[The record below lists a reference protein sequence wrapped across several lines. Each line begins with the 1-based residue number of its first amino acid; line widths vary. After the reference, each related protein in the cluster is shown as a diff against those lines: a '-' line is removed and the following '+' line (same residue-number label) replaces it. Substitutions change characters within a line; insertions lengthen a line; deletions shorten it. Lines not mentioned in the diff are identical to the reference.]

1 MKRLPAAACLLLAG
15 LLIEAAPPVIRTPAV
30 AATRPPVVV
39 VMLENVE
46 DVKLTQTNAPYLMSL
61 KASGRY
67 FSKYYGVVHP
77 SFPNY
82 LAFAGGDTF
91 GNTGGGAFAGAF
103 AADNIWNQLAGAGAT
118 WGVYE
123 EHMPTTCYPK
133 NGKVVFTPMK
143 DKYSIGHNPA
153 TVFANIYTT
162 PQCQN
167 VKPLSAMPSVLPDL
181 SFVTPAYCNDMHG
194 VKNDLTYPADCQIG
208 TQGLIT
214 RGDAWLAAHVPTWLD
229 AGAIVIVTFDEG
241 TTKTGVGGH
250 IYTVEVGAGIPPST
264 VAATYNHYSLL
275 AGLEDRF
282 GVARLRHAGPASPLP
297 IG

>member
-1 MKRLPAAACLLLAG
+1 MKRFAAAACLVLTG
-15 LLIEAAPPVIRTPAV
+15 LVIEAAPPAAQTRAV

-46 DVKLTQTNAPYLMSL
+46 DVKLTQANAPYLMSL

-103 AADNIWNQLAGAGAT
+103 AAHNIWSQLTGDGAT

-123 EHMPTTCYPK
+123 EHMPITCYPR
-133 NGKVVFTPMK
+133 NGKVVFTPTK

-208 TQGLIT
+208 TQALIS
-214 RGDAWLAAHVPTWLD
+214 RGDTWLAAHVPTWLQ
-229 AGAIVIVTFDEG
+229 AGATG
-241 TTKTGVGGH
+241 RHPARTATTCRGL
-250 IYTVEVGAGIPPST
+250 GAQ
-264 VAATYNHYSLL
+264 LDL
-275 AGLEDRF
+275 
-282 GVARLRHAGPASPLP
+282 
-297 IG
+297 